1 MADWFDQYKIGLK
14 RIDAASWYLDNLS
27 EILDQAGNTKL
38 ARRIQRVHQDIEKGI
53 KEMDDAIAQNLDEQ
67 YKRSQE
73 ASANILRAALAGGEL
88 AKRDE
93 KTTD

>member
-1 MADWFDQYKIGLK
+1 MNWFDQYKIGLK

-38 ARRIQRVHQDIEKGI
+38 SNRIKRVHLDLEKGI
-53 KEMDDAIAQNLDEQ
+53 KEIDDAVAQNLDEQ

-73 ASANILRAALAGGEL
+73 ASANMLKAALAGGEL
-88 AKRDE
+88 AKREENTSD
-93 KTTD
+93 